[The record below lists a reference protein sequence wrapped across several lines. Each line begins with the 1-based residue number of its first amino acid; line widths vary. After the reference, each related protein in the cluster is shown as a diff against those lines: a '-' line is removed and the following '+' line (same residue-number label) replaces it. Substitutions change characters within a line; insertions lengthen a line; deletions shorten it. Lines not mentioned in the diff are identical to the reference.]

1 MQRAVPA
8 NSISTERPQALLAL
22 QAAWATWRALS
33 VERFRAWGL
42 GGYTLIA
49 LVQPI
54 FTASVAA
61 LIYRGARPDLLDYA
75 VVGVAANAFVINSIF
90 YIGEI
95 LDRERIKGTLVCL
108 FLAPCP
114 RLSWLVG
121 LATVGLSETAA
132 IATSGLL
139 YGRFALGVHYHPNIP
154 ALLLTLPLF
163 VLSLWGIGFV
173 FSAIWLCIKKA
184 NPFSNLVSPFLM
196 LLGGVYYPVALLPAW
211 LRYPARALPHGY
223 AMQALA
229 DATLYHAGIRDLA
242 PQLLPLAGF
251 AVALPVI
258 GIRTFGWVERLV
270 RQRGELDLY

>member
-8 NSISTERPQALLAL
+8 ISISTERPTALRAL

-33 VERFRAWGL
+33 VERFVAWGL

-54 FTASVAA
+54 FTVSVAA
-61 LIYRGARPDLLDYA
+61 LIYGSSQPELLNYA

-95 LDRERIKGTLVCL
+95 LDRERIKGTLVGL

-114 RLSWLVG
+114 RLSWLIG
-121 LATVGLSETAA
+121 LATVGLTETAA

-139 YGRFALGVHYHPNIP
+139 YGRFGLGVHYDPNVP
-154 ALLLTLPLF
+154 ALLVTLVLF
-163 VLSLWGIGFV
+163 ILCLWGIGFV
-173 FSAIWLCIKKA
+173 FSAIGLYIKKA
-184 NPFSNLVSPFLM
+184 NPFSNLVSPLFF
-196 LLGGVYYPVALLPAW
+196 LLGGVYYPVAHLPIW
-211 LRYPARALPHGY
+211 LRFPARLLPHGY

-229 DATLYHAGIRDLA
+229 DATLYHASIRDLA
-242 PQLLPLAGF
+242 PQLVPLAGF
-251 AVALPVI
+251 AVVLPVI
-258 GIRTFGWVERLV
+258 GIRTFGWLEGLV